1 MKKGRMTLKQ
11 FIGANRAAIDNAIYR
26 VLAPHRPRLNDK
38 ERAQWIAND
47 ESLYTWARESGVN
60 V

>member
-1 MKKGRMTLKQ
+1 MTRMTMKK
-11 FIGANRAAIDNAIYR
+11 FIQANREELDNAIYR
-26 VLAPHRPRLNDK
+26 VLAPHRPRLNDR

-47 ESLYTWARESGVN
+47 ESLYQWARESGVR

>member
-1 MKKGRMTLKQ
+1 MKK
-11 FIGANRAAIDNAIYR
+11 FIQRNRQELDNAIYR
-26 VLAPHRPRLNDK
+26 VLAPHRPRLNDR

-47 ESLYTWARESGVN
+47 ESLYQWARESGVR